1 MQRSMRRA
9 RRRGLPVNAEIQI
22 TNLVDVAFVLLIIFM
37 ITAPILQGGIELD
50 LPDAEAAPLTDEEG
64 ITVSIS
70 REGTIFIETAEMASM
85 EEFVNVFSSWQEAE
99 RRPTYIK
106 ADDAARSGVLI
117 QVLAAIT
124 SLGIHEVSFVTDPAE
139 QNR

>member
-70 REGTIFIETAEMASM
+70 REGTIFIETAEMGSL
-85 EEFVNVFSSWQEAE
+85 EEFVNVYRSWQDAE
-99 RRPTYIK
+99 RRPTLIR
-106 ADDAARSGVLI
+106 ADDGARSGVLL
-117 QVLAAIT
+117 QVLAAIKA
-124 SLGIHEVSFVTDPAE
+124 LGIHDVAFVLDPAE
-139 QNR
+139 LN